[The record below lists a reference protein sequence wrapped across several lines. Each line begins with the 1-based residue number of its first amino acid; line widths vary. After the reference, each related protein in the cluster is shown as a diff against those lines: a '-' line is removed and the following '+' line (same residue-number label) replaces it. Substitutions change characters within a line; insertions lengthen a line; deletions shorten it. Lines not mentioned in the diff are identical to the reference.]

1 MDAVYLERTN
11 ISFWKKRKR
20 KGWRKRKRKKRK
32 RRGGRRN
39 GRGKRREG
47 RGKRKGKG
55 RVDEKQC
62 EEFRPFSQ
70 HTATSRAQTGKE
82 GSSEHYSEDSCMSCM
97 LHAFM

>member
-11 ISFWKKRKR
+11 ISFWKKGK
-20 KGWRKRKRKKRK
+20 RKRKRKKRK
-32 RRGGRRN
+32 RRGGRRRR

-47 RGKRKGKG
+47 RGRGKG
-55 RVDEKQC
+55 RADEKQC